1 MIDARLQ
8 ADLNKVINNLKT
20 LEPFIKK
27 SGRED
32 LREAAKI
39 LATAVAIRTPV
50 GTKTH
55 KRYPRRKGNKAA
67 KGSGNVLAT
76 YRPGNLRRS
85 IRVLAFRRSPAAF
98 VGAKLGKNPDGYYA
112 HMVERGTTTQPG
124 QEFFKKA
131 VASAGNATLNKAIQ
145 LLSSRIR
152 SYAASNGFNSSSSS
166 LSKYAQAKGRE

>member
-1 MIDARLQ
+1 MDAQLQ
-8 ADLNKVINNLKT
+8 ADLNRALKA
-20 LEPFIKK
+20 LKGLDPFLRKAGK
-27 SGRED
+27 AD

-39 LATAVAIRTPV
+39 LSTAVAIRTPIGKV
-50 GTKTH
+50 TH
-55 KRYPRRKGNKAA
+55 RRYPTKKGKKAG

-85 IRVLAFRRSPAAF
+85 IRVLNFRRSSAAF

-112 HMVERGTTTQPG
+112 HMVERGTTTQPA

-145 LLSSRIR
+145 LLSRRIQ
-152 SYAASNGFNSSSSS
+152 SYGVNNGF
-166 LSKYAQAKGRE
+166 K

>member
-1 MIDARLQ
+1 MDAQLQ

-20 LEPFIKK
+20 LDPFLRKAGK
-27 SGRED
+27 AD

-39 LATAVAIRTPV
+39 LSTAVAIRTPIGKV
-50 GTKTH
+50 TH
-55 KRYPRRKGNKAA
+55 RRYPTKKGKKAG

-85 IRVLAFRRSPAAF
+85 IRVLNFRRSSAAF

-112 HMVERGTTTQPG
+112 HMVERGTTTQPA

-131 VASAGNATLNKAIQ
+131 IASAGNATLNKAIQ
-145 LLSSRIR
+145 LLSRRIQ
-152 SYAASNGFNSSSSS
+152 SYGVNNGF
-166 LSKYAQAKGRE
+166 K